1 MLRLFIDRGN
11 TALKWQ
17 LCQQVKVLA
26 EGSATN
32 DVGLDEA
39 LEEALEEVAARQ
51 LVGVYVASVASDDF
65 ESALKAWARRNSQVE
80 PVFIKSQLNACGVT
94 NTYEKPA
101 QLGVD
106 RWLAMI
112 AAHQQYS
119 GLLCVVDSGT
129 ALTMDFLTAS
139 GQHLGGFIVPGADLM
154 KRSLLQNTQQIQLAA
169 DAQNKLLGKNTTEA
183 VLLGIEQMLQAF
195 VCQKVVEVELE
206 YKQDLTLVLT
216 GGHARSLRKGLRRP
230 CHEEPEL
237 VFLGLR
243 LVVEDTE

>member
-1 MLRLFIDRGN
+1 MLKLFIDRGN

-17 LCQQVKVLA
+17 LCQQAKVLA
-26 EGSATN
+26 EGVAAN
-32 DVGLDEA
+32 DVGLDD
-39 LEEALEEVAARQ
+39 ALEEVADRQ
-51 LVGVYVASVASDDF
+51 LLGVYVASVASDDF
-65 ESALKAWARRNSQVE
+65 ETALKAWANRNSQPE
-80 PVFIKSQLNACGVT
+80 PVFIKSQLSACGVT
-94 NTYEKPA
+94 NAYEKPA

-129 ALTMDFLTAS
+129 ALTMDFLTGS

-169 DAQNKLLGKNTTEA
+169 DAQIKLLGKNTTEA
-183 VLLGIEQMLQAF
+183 VLLGIEQMLQAL
-195 VCQKVVEVELE
+195 VCQKVAEVELE
-206 YKQDLTLVLT
+206 YKQELTLVLT
-216 GGHARSLRKGLRRP
+216 GGHAHSLRKGLQRP
-230 CHEEPEL
+230 CHEELDL

-243 LVVEDTE
+243 LIVEGAE

>member
-17 LCQQVKVLA
+17 LCQQAKVLA

-32 DVGLDEA
+32 DVSLDDA
-39 LEEALEEVAARQ
+39 LGEVAARP
-51 LVGVYVASVASDDF
+51 LIGVYVASVASGDF
-65 ESALKAWARRNSQVE
+65 ESALKAWTRRNSHIE
-80 PVFIKSQLNACGVT
+80 PVFVKSQLSACGVT
-94 NTYEKPA
+94 NAYEKPA

-154 KRSLLQNTQQIQLAA
+154 KRSLLQNTQKIQLAA
-169 DAQNKLLGKNTTEA
+169 DAQIKLLGKNTTEA

-195 VCQKVVEVELE
+195 VCQKVAEVELE
-206 YKQDLTLVLT
+206 CKQELTLVLT
-216 GGHARSLRKGLRRP
+216 GGHAHSLRRGLQRP

-243 LVVEDTE
+243 LVVEDAE